1 MDKAWELINKI
12 QNFDKNTHQLT
23 EVYEQSQFIMDEIVL
38 AATYSEIDF
47 RVCQN
52 LKDYLNGV
60 VQNKLNH
67 CQQLITKKQK
77 QPQDNSVVRTFEYKI
92 AKVLVNTAESTAKQA
107 IQPPIYNMRET
118 IDQICIMYPDI
129 EVIATQTC
137 VGSTNTQ
144 VE

>member
-1 MDKAWELINKI
+1 
-12 QNFDKNTHQLT
+12 
-23 EVYEQSQFIMDEIVL
+23 MDEIVL
-38 AATYSEIDF
+38 AATYSEIDL
-47 RVCQN
+47 RICQN

-77 QPQDNSVVRTFEYKI
+77 QPQDNSVVQTFEHKI
-92 AKVLVNTAESTAKQA
+92 AKVLVNTAESTAKQDV
-107 IQPPIYNMRET
+107 QPPIYNMRET
-118 IDQICIMYPDI
+118 IDEICIIFPDI

-137 VGSTNTQ
+137 VGLTDTQ